1 MNDKI
6 MIAQEAL
13 RLYPN
18 AKRIAVE
25 NFVETLI
32 GTCRSDEEANL
43 LMDAKLYKWNLDTIE
58 AIAFGIAT
66 YYNRLN

>member
-1 MNDKI
+1 MNKSAI
-6 MIAQEAL
+6 VQEAL

-18 AKRIAVE
+18 ARKRAVE